1 MMWPLQTFGALLM
14 LGSAQ
19 ASKGDHS
26 NEYNG
31 CYHICHFNNCSS
43 NMGVAAYESSQSLG
57 EKILLWSCDD
67 ECKYYCMWRTTQI
80 FIDKGLDV
88 PQFFGKWPFAR
99 MLGMQEPA
107 AVLFSIFNLLA
118 HIVNLRWFRQTVPSS
133 APLYKIWLLHAVI
146 CINAWVWSVVFH
158 ARDTPWTERL
168 DYFCAF
174 SMVLF
179 SLFALIIR
187 LSGPRLVF
195 LKELAAVVGVA
206 FFSYHI
212 WYLTKGRF
220 DYGYNMMVNVFVG
233 VLNGFGWLAWA
244 VPRLK
249 TRPYVRWCIFTVV
262 GAMASMLLELG
273 DFPPLFW
280 AVDAHAMWHLATA
293 PLPFWWY
300 RFLESDCLYL
310 LQRKSG
316 PEYKKQ
322 I

>member
-1 MMWPLQTFGALLM
+1 MCSLIFWGLSLVIGVT
-14 LGSAQ
+14 Q
-19 ASKGDHS
+19 ASRGDHS
-26 NEYNG
+26 NEYTG
-31 CYHICHFNNCSS
+31 CYHVCHFNNCTSK
-43 NMGVAAYESSQSLG
+43 MGIAAYESFQSFS
-57 EKILLWSCDD
+57 EKILQWTCDD
-67 ECKYYCMWRTTQI
+67 ECKYFCMWRTTQI
-80 FIDKGLDV
+80 FIDRGMDI

-99 MLGMQEPA
+99 LWGMQEPA
-107 AVLFSIFNLLA
+107 AVLFSVFNLLA
-118 HIVNLRWFRQTVPSS
+118 HAVNLSQFCHTVPSN
-133 APLYKIWLLHAVI
+133 APLFKMWFLHALI

-174 SMVLF
+174 SMVLY
-179 SLFALIIR
+179 SLFGLVIR
-187 LSGPRLVF
+187 MSGHQQQF
-195 LKELAAVVGVA
+195 LKEAAAVMGVL
-206 FFSYHI
+206 FFTYHV

-220 DYGYNMMVNVFVG
+220 DYGYNMVVNVTVG
-233 VLNGFGWLAWA
+233 ILNGFGWIAWA

-249 TRPYVRWCIFTVV
+249 TRPYVRWCVYTVI

-280 AVDAHAMWHLATA
+280 ALDAHALWHLATA
-293 PLPFWWY
+293 PLPFMWY

-316 PEYKKQ
+316 PDYKKH